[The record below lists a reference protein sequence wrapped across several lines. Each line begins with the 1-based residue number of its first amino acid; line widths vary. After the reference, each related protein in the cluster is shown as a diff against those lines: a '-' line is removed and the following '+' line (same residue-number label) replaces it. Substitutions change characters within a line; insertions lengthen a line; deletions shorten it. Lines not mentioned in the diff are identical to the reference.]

1 VSCLV
6 SNQQVI
12 KILPTLSLAMMSLLK
27 KSSEGILYFKKLF
40 TMVVYAMM
48 YQNNVF
54 AAASHSTA

>member
-27 KSSEGILYFKKLF
+27 KSSEGIFYFKKLF
-40 TMVVYAMM
+40 TMVVYDMM

>member
-1 VSCLV
+1 LV

-27 KSSEGILYFKKLF
+27 KSSEGIFYFKKLF
-40 TMVVYAMM
+40 TMVVYDMM